1 MDNCSGPPTVKS
13 MLFKD
18 STSLCSW
25 GERIDWLQ
33 SRIQINVAVIEVSLS
48 LPFLFV
54 RLGLSVNYIELN
66 IIEIIT

>member
-18 STSLCSW
+18 STSSSSW

-33 SRIQINVAVIEVSLS
+33 SRIQMNGAAAVIEVSLF
-48 LPFLFV
+48 LPFQCVFD
-54 RLGLSVNYIELN
+54 
-66 IIEIIT
+66 